1 MEKTDV
7 LVIGGSAAGVVAA
20 TTGKTNYPEKEFMV
34 IRKQSPVL
42 VPCGIP
48 YIFGSLKSMD
58 KNIMPDSMLTNADIK
73 LQIGEVASVDK
84 ENKICKTT
92 AGLEIK
98 WEKLV
103 LATGSNPIT
112 PQWLKGANQENVF
125 TISKEKDY
133 LDNLQRCL
141 PNFQKVVVIGGGFIG
156 VEIADE
162 INKLDKEV
170 TVVEILPHVLGL
182 AFDEEI
188 AVKAQELLISRG
200 VKIKTGAGVK
210 EIMGDGKASG
220 VLLNNGEKVEADAV
234 ILSMGYSP
242 NTKLAQGAGLSVN
255 RLGAIRV
262 DEYMRTPDDPNIFAV
277 GDCAEKRHFIT
288 RKVNNVMLASTGG
301 AEARTAGMN
310 LYHISSVKAFLGT
323 IAIFSTAFGD
333 RGFGAAGI
341 TEREALREGVDIIT
355 GAFEG
360 IDRHPGTQPGTNK
373 QFVKVIAARECGLIL
388 GGEVAGGPGTGELIN
403 LIGLAIQNKMNI
415 CSILTSQIGT
425 HPLLTA
431 PPTAYPFIKAA
442 EVASRKFCHQ

>member
-7 LVIGGSAAGVVAA
+7 LVIGGSVAGVVAA
-20 TTGKTNYPEKEFMV
+20 TSGKSSYPEKEFLV
-34 IRKQSPVL
+34 IRKQSMVL

-58 KNIMPDSMLTNADIK
+58 KNVMSDTVLTNADIK
-73 LQIGEVASVDK
+73 LDIGEVVSIDK
-84 ENKICKTT
+84 ENKTCKTA
-92 AGLEIK
+92 AGLEIG

-103 LATGSNPIT
+103 LATGSTPIV
-112 PQWLKGANQENVF
+112 PQWLKGASQENVF

-133 LDNLQRCL
+133 LENLQRSL
-141 PNFQKVVVIGGGFIG
+141 PNFQKVIVIGGGFIG

-162 INKLDKEV
+162 INKLGKEV
-170 TVVEILPHVLGL
+170 TVIEILPHVLGL

-188 AVKAQELLISRG
+188 AIKAQEVLISRG
-200 VKIKTGAGVK
+200 VKVKTGAGVK
-210 EIMGDGKASG
+210 EILGDGKASG
-220 VLLNNGEKVEADAV
+220 VLLNNGEEVAADAV
-234 ILSMGYSP
+234 ILSMGYHP
-242 NTKLAQGAGLSVN
+242 NTKLAQEAGLSVN

-262 DEYMRTPDDPNIFAV
+262 DEYMRTSDDPNIFAV

-288 RKVNNVMLASTGG
+288 RKVNNVMLASTAG

-310 LYHISSVKAFLGT
+310 LYKLSSVKAFLGT

-341 TEREALREGVDIIT
+341 TEREAIREGFDVIT

-373 QFVKVIAARECGLIL
+373 QFVKLIAARECGLIL

-415 CSILTSQIGT
+415 CSILSSQIGT

-442 EVASRKFCHQ
+442 EVISRKFCKQ

>member
-20 TTGKTNYPEKEFMV
+20 TSGKGSYPEKEFMV
-34 IRKQSPVL
+34 IRKQSPAL

-48 YIFGSLKSMD
+48 YIFGSLKSID
-58 KNIMPDSMLTNADIK
+58 KNIMSDSVLTNADIK
-73 LQIGEVASVDK
+73 LDIGEVVSLDK
-84 ENKICKTT
+84 ENKTCKTA
-92 AGLEIK
+92 AGLEIG

-103 LATGSNPIT
+103 LATGSSPIV
-112 PQWLKGANQENVF
+112 PQWLKGADQENVF
-125 TISKEKDY
+125 TISKEKNY
-133 LDNLQRCL
+133 LENLQRSL
-141 PNFQKVVVIGGGFIG
+141 PGFQKVVVIGGGFIG

-162 INKLDKEV
+162 INKLGKEV
-170 TVVEILPHVLGL
+170 TVIEILPHVLGL

-188 AVKAQELLISRG
+188 AVKAQEVLISRG
-200 VKIKTGAGVK
+200 VKVKTGAGVK
-210 EIMGDGKASG
+210 EILGADKVSG
-220 VLLNNGEKVEADAV
+220 VLLNNGEEIEADAV
-234 ILSMGYSP
+234 ILSMGYHP
-242 NTKLAQGAGLSVN
+242 NTELAQKAGLSVN

-262 DEYMRTPDDPNIFAV
+262 DEYMRTPDDPSIFAV

-288 RKVNNVMLASTGG
+288 RKVNNVMLASTAG

-310 LYHISSVKAFLGT
+310 LYQLSSVKAFLGT

-341 TEREALREGVDIIT
+341 TEREALREGFDVIT

-360 IDRHPGTQPGTNK
+360 IDRHPGTQPNTHK
-373 QFVKVIAARECGLIL
+373 QFVKLIAARECGLIL
-388 GGEVAGGPGTGELIN
+388 GGEVAGGAGTGELIN

-415 CSILTSQIGT
+415 CSILSSQIGT

-442 EVASRKFCHQ
+442 EAVSRKFFQR

>member
-7 LVIGGSAAGVVAA
+7 LVIGGSVAGVVAA
-20 TTGKTNYPEKEFMV
+20 TSGKSSYPEKEFLV
-34 IRKQSPVL
+34 IRKQSMVL

-58 KNIMPDSMLTNADIK
+58 KNVMSDTVLTNADIK
-73 LQIGEVASVDK
+73 LDIGEVVSIDK
-84 ENKICKTT
+84 ENKTCKTA
-92 AGLEIK
+92 AGLEIG

-103 LATGSNPIT
+103 LATGSTPIV
-112 PQWLKGANQENVF
+112 PQWLKGASQENVF

-133 LDNLQRCL
+133 LENLQRSL
-141 PNFQKVVVIGGGFIG
+141 PNFQKVIVIGGGFIG

-162 INKLDKEV
+162 INKLGKEV
-170 TVVEILPHVLGL
+170 TVIEILPHVLGL

-188 AVKAQELLISRG
+188 AIKAQEVLISRG
-200 VKIKTGAGVK
+200 VKVKTGAGVK
-210 EIMGDGKASG
+210 EILGDGKASG
-220 VLLNNGEKVEADAV
+220 VLLNNGEEVAADEV
-234 ILSMGYSP
+234 ILSMGYHP
-242 NTKLAQGAGLSVN
+242 NTKLAQEAGLSVN

-262 DEYMRTPDDPNIFAV
+262 DEYMRTSDDPNIFAV

-288 RKVNNVMLASTGG
+288 RKVNNVMLASTAG

-310 LYHISSVKAFLGT
+310 LYKLSSVKAFLGT

-341 TEREALREGVDIIT
+341 TEREAIREGFDVIT

-373 QFVKVIAARECGLIL
+373 QFVKLIAARECGLIL

-415 CSILTSQIGT
+415 CSILSSQIGT

-442 EVASRKFCHQ
+442 EVISRKFCKQ